1 MKHSFKLA
9 AVLTLALASTACTE
23 TVTGLAIV
31 STAVTGFF
39 STGTENKDYTK
50 YADTC
55 KAIVTDIVAY
65 RTSRH
70 TVISTALNSGSDF
83 VKGGAMVMLAREDKD
98 DMSLFSQCALK
109 GPESF
114 LQTVFRNTNVANLA
128 LALYQENRAD
138 SRAQRQLEV
147 TKLLSLENMRH
158 TESMTEMNNGLLT
171 DLAGRPTDNFNA
183 GAAAAKLP
191 TAVPAATSVAPE

>member
-1 MKHSFKLA
+1 MKRSFKLA
-9 AVLTLALASTACTE
+9 AVLSLALASTACTE
-23 TVTGLAIV
+23 TIGGLALVGGAV
-31 STAVTGFF
+31 SAIF
-39 STGTENKDYTK
+39 SGGPNADYTK

-70 TVISTALNSGSDF
+70 TVLTTALNSRSPF
-83 VKGGAMVMLAREDKD
+83 VQGGAVVMLAREDKD
-98 DMSLFSQCALK
+98 DMSLFAQCSIK

-114 LQTVFRNTNVANLA
+114 LQTVFKNTNVANFA

-147 TKLLSLENMRH
+147 SKLLALENMRH
-158 TESMTEMNNGLLT
+158 TESMTEMNNNLLT

-183 GAAAAKLP
+183 GAAASRP
-191 TAVPAATSVAPE
+191 VPSIEVAE